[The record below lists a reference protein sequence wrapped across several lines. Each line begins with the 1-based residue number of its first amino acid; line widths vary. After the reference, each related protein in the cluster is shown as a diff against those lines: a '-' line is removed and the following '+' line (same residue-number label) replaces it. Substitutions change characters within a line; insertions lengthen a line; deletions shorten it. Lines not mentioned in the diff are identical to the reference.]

1 MRICGAYSL
10 NDRQG
15 GASLDYIKIGGKTEV
30 LITIMAGLAQ
40 QESQSLS
47 QNVKMGLQY
56 RYQQG
61 KVQVNHNR
69 FLGYTKD
76 DKGHLIV
83 DPEQAETIKRIYREY
98 LEGSS
103 MDKIADGLMA
113 DGILTGAGKTKWHTS
128 TINKIL
134 RNEKYMGDAL
144 LQKTYTT
151 DFLTKKRIKN
161 NGTVPQYYVE
171 GDHEAIIPKK
181 LFMQVQAE
189 LVRRRIVHVSPTGKK
204 RSFSC
209 NHCFAQMVFC
219 GDCGELYRRVHWNN
233 HGCKS
238 IVWRCISRL
247 EPTAAEMNC
256 TNRTVNELLLQE
268 VTVKSINQ
276 ILTKRDIFLKTLQ
289 QNIVKAVV
297 GADTLSPDGIQT
309 RLEELQKEL
318 IQKANN
324 KQDYDA
330 IADEI
335 FRLRDQKEKS
345 EVDSHHRKEALN
357 RIKELQDFIARQQ
370 TDITEVDETL
380 VKKLIDQITV
390 FRDHFTVR
398 FKSGIRTD
406 ITE

>member
-1 MRICGAYSL
+1 
-10 NDRQG
+10 
-15 GASLDYIKIGGKTEV
+15 
-30 LITIMAGLAQ
+30 
-40 QESQSLS
+40 
-47 QNVKMGLQY
+47 
-56 RYQQG
+56 
-61 KVQVNHNR
+61 
-69 FLGYTKD
+69 
-76 DKGHLIV
+76 
-83 DPEQAETIKRIYREY
+83 
-98 LEGSS
+98 
-103 MDKIADGLMA
+103 
-113 DGILTGAGKTKWHTS
+113 
-128 TINKIL
+128 
-134 RNEKYMGDAL
+134 
-144 LQKTYTT
+144 
-151 DFLTKKRIKN
+151 
-161 NGTVPQYYVE
+161 
-171 GDHEAIIPKK
+171 
-181 LFMQVQAE
+181 
-189 LVRRRIVHVSPTGKK
+189 
-204 RSFSC
+204 
-209 NHCFAQMVFC
+209 
-219 GDCGELYRRVHWNN
+219 
-233 HGCKS
+233 
-238 IVWRCISRL
+238 
-247 EPTAAEMNC
+247 MNC

-276 ILTKRDIFLKTLQ
+276 ILTKREIFLKTLQ